1 MSNLSLSIRAFPSA
15 DVLNLR
21 EVQSGLGRRGKYNI
35 VEATC
40 TSACTYTYM
49 CVYACTYVWNPRER
63 EEGREGPSGPSG
75 GRYNKLE
82 KATGHPLLP
91 PVLASLPA
99 AKLCRLLDYK
109 EHLQNLG
116 WRPLIFVKKQMVAR
130 EEAPASTHPYFSSLL
145 FSVEAPSLSLPE
157 ISKYDFTRLAER

>member
-1 MSNLSLSIRAFPSA
+1 MYERVCVYI
-15 DVLNLR
+15 
-21 EVQSGLGRRGKYNI
+21 
-35 VEATC
+35 
-40 TSACTYTYM
+40 YTYV
-49 CVYACTYVWNPRER
+49 CVCVYVWNPRER

-145 FSVEAPSLSLPE
+145 FSVEAPSLSLFLSE

>member
-1 MSNLSLSIRAFPSA
+1 MRI
-15 DVLNLR
+15 
-21 EVQSGLGRRGKYNI
+21 YI
-35 VEATC
+35 H
-40 TSACTYTYM
+40 M

-145 FSVEAPSLSLPE
+145 FSVEAPSLSLFLSE

>member
-40 TSACTYTYM
+40 TSACAYIYIHM

-130 EEAPASTHPYFSSLL
+130 EEPPASAHPYFSSLL
-145 FSVEAPSLSLPE
+145 FSAEPPSLSLSPCL
-157 ISKYDFTRLAER
+157 R